1 MDPINI
7 DFMQLIN
14 LFEGETLRSCGELNV
29 FVKNGTQVDPIK
41 VLKLNNISSS
51 SLGRYEISLCLDDHL
66 LTILKEKESIMI
78 DGYKGE
84 QKEYLKNYFKAE
96 FVDKRKKFLEH
107 LDNLFRQGLRDV
119 LICSGLY
126 RPQEADYFV
135 FEPSSTRLALIPDSG
150 VIQRA
155 ILSKHILNRIVVLGA
170 ERFFVAL
177 PRLCLWEL
185 ENMASDSKDALR
197 KRKGYRGLQEIN
209 ALRKYSSHI
218 FDIPTPASYILPSK
232 EGSRLSS
239 DALIRL
245 QIREYA
251 RAFSPLADAW
261 FITCDKTSF
270 AIAQLEGIKSYCLS
284 IGDLFTIPSRIKV
297 PSWDLLFGKVYT
309 PMSTLVYELA
319 IQYGS
324 VRINS
329 KENLEIW
336 IYGDFPNK
344 KADDWI
350 RGLVQ
355 VDLRRGN
362 IESLKEDLHT
372 PSDNIKKVRENA
384 FFW

>member
-1 MDPINI
+1 
-7 DFMQLIN
+7 MQLIN

-29 FVKNGTQVDPIK
+29 FVKNETQVDSIK

-66 LTILKEKESIMI
+66 LTILNEKAKMLI
-78 DGYKGE
+78 DGYKDE

-96 FVDKRKKFLEH
+96 FVDERKKFLEH

-126 RPQEADYFV
+126 QPQEVDYFA
-135 FEPSSTRLALIPDSG
+135 FETSSRRLALIPDSG

-155 ILSKHILNRIVVLGA
+155 LLSRHILNRIAVLSA

-197 KRKGYRGLQEIN
+197 KRKGYRGLQEVN
-209 ALRKYSSHI
+209 SLKKYASHI
-218 FDIPTPASYILPSK
+218 FDIPMPASYILPSK

-251 RAFSPLADAW
+251 RAFSPLAETC
-261 FITCDKTSF
+261 FITCDRTSF
-270 AIAQLEGIKSYCLS
+270 AIAELEGIKSYCLS
-284 IGDLFTIPSRIKV
+284 IGDLFTIPSSIKV
-297 PSWDLLFGKVYT
+297 PSWDLSFGKVYI
-309 PMSTLVYELA
+309 PISTLVYELA

-329 KENLEIW
+329 EENLEIW
-336 IYGDFPNK
+336 VYGDFPNK

-355 VDLRRGN
+355 VDLRSGDMENLR
-362 IESLKEDLHT
+362 KDLHT
-372 PSDNIKKVRENA
+372 PSDNIKKVCENA